1 MTLQEQ
7 YLFKAAE
14 LSEVAE
20 NTDNRALKN
29 GFEQL
34 AKSYLQ
40 MAELVERNKR
50 LSMTNL
56 VTMTS

>member
-20 NTDNRALKN
+20 HIDNGALKN

-34 AKSYLQ
+34 AKSYLH
-40 MAELVERNKR
+40 MAEQVERNRR
-50 LSMTNL
+50 LSMDNL
-56 VTMTS
+56 FNGT

>member
-20 NTDNRALKN
+20 NTDNPALKN
-29 GFEQL
+29 GFQQL
-34 AKSYLQ
+34 VKSYLQ
-40 MAELVERNKR
+40 MAEQAERNR
-50 LSMTNL
+50 QISMMNL
-56 VTMTS
+56 VSVTS

>member
-40 MAELVERNKR
+40 MAEQAERNR
-50 LSMTNL
+50 QISMMNL
-56 VTMTS
+56 VSVTS

>member
-34 AKSYLQ
+34 SKSYLQ
-40 MAELVERNKR
+40 MAEQAERNKR
-50 LSMTNL
+50 LSMNKL
-56 VTMTS
+56 ISVTS